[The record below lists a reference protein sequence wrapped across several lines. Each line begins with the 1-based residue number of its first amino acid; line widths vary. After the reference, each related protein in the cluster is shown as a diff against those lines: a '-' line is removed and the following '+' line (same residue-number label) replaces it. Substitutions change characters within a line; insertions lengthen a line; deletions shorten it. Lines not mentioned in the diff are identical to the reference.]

1 MKKTTN
7 VEPKQEPFYVEFI
20 SGWAAGCGRILSG
33 QPFDIVKTRL
43 QTQSTTNPIYS
54 GAGDCFKRI
63 IKNEGPLTLYKG
75 TATPLAVVGSV
86 SAIHFTIFKE
96 TRKMLEEVS

>member
-1 MKKTTN
+1 MKKNTN
-7 VEPKQEPFYVEFI
+7 VAQKQEPFYVEFI
-20 SGWAAGCGRILSG
+20 SGWFAGCGRILSG

-63 IKNEGPLTLYKG
+63 MKNEGFHTFYKG

-86 SAIHFTIFKE
+86 SAIHFTTFKN
-96 TRKMLEEVS
+96 TRELLGVS